1 MKAPSFAIAVTALA
15 FVAAAP
21 ASAPFAFVPAHT
33 GESQAYRYEVDETG
47 GPRGAV
53 KVRQSITLARE
64 ANDRLKITV
73 APDDGTP
80 TTMYAIIAA
89 DGSLSPAPVP
99 LATRAPYA
107 TRVNAPAPAP
117 GASAVPT
124 VDPSLPMDRPILALP
139 GGGQTTRTRG
149 GAQGS
154 GYPGGSTPGGGQQGG
169 TYPGGGQA
177 GGTYPGGGQA
187 GGQSFPRVTQP
198 SLPRNVQ
205 IVGSLIAAARGAQ
218 APTTNGFA
226 FSAVVGEAP
235 RSFSAYNPSQT
246 VAPSPAPAPAV
257 PMTAKLTALK
267 AGDTQI
273 VADGNGSVVLG
284 LGALGDGASTGGQQR
299 RGGGGRGGQGG
310 GIGGILIPGG
320 GAGGSGRGQ
329 GGAGRRPQAGG
340 ATSTPATMNLHVEST
355 FHNGVLQVARGK
367 TTTTYTQ
374 NGANVTTTSTWLLSA
389 Y

>member
-1 MKAPSFAIAVTALA
+1 MKVSSFAVAATAFALVAGPFTVAVAAVPVPAPLA
-15 FVAAAP
+15 FVPPHA
-21 ASAPFAFVPAHT
+21 

-47 GPRGAV
+47 GPRGAI
-53 KVRQSITLARE
+53 KVRQSMTFARE

-73 APDDGTP
+73 TPDDGTA
-80 TTMYAIIAA
+80 TTVYAIIAA
-89 DGSLSPAPVP
+89 DGSLSPAPAP

-107 TRVNAPAPAP
+107 ARVNPPAP

-124 VDPSLPMDRPILALP
+124 TDPSLPLNRPILALP
-139 GGGQTTRTRG
+139 AGGATTRTRDS
-149 GAQGS
+149 AQG
-154 GYPGGSTPGGGQQGG
+154 GYPGGGQQGG
-169 TYPGGGQA
+169 AYPR
-177 GGTYPGGGQA
+177 GGQA
-187 GGQSFPRVTQP
+187 GGQSFPRITQP

-205 IVGSLIAAARGAQ
+205 IVGSLVAAARAAQ
-218 APTTNGFA
+218 QPASNGFA
-226 FSAVVGEAP
+226 FSAIVGEAP
-235 RSFSAYNPSQT
+235 RSFSTYDPSQT

-284 LGALGDGASTGGQQR
+284 LGGLGDGAAAGGQQR
-299 RGGGGRGGQGG
+299 RSGGGGRAGGQGGGIGGILMPGGGTGGGGRGGQGG
-310 GIGGILIPGG
+310 G
-320 GAGGSGRGQ
+320 
-329 GGAGRRPQAGG
+329 GRRAQAGG

-355 FHNGVLQVARGK
+355 FHNGTLQVARGK